1 MPARPP
7 RSRSWW
13 TRLAG
18 SRSQIA
24 GQGAPKA
31 TVPSDARR
39 CRSCRRAR
47 MARSRAPAA
56 SDRLAPSRCARLPA
70 ARQPPRPHA
79 RMCGGEVSWP
89 PSLQCGRRDALFRL
103 DIGRADYLRPLGGI
117 RLDDDS
123 KFLRRIEGYLKTEL
137 RDPLAHVSLHGDLHD
152 VRMHL
157 ADDGGWRAG
166 WR

>member
-1 MPARPP
+1 
-7 RSRSWW
+7 
-13 TRLAG
+13 
-18 SRSQIA
+18 
-24 GQGAPKA
+24 
-31 TVPSDARR
+31 
-39 CRSCRRAR
+39 

-56 SDRLAPSRCARLPA
+56 SDRLAPARCATRPE
-70 ARQPPRPHA
+70 ARQRPLRDA
-79 RMCGGEVSWP
+79 RIVGGEVSWP

-123 KFLRRIEGYLKTEL
+123 KFLRRIEGHLKTEL
-137 RDPLAHVSLHGDLHD
+137 RDPLAHVSLQGDLHD

-157 ADDGGWRAG
+157 TDDGGRRAG

>member
-1 MPARPP
+1 M
-7 RSRSWW
+7 
-13 TRLAG
+13 
-18 SRSQIA
+18 
-24 GQGAPKA
+24 
-31 TVPSDARR
+31 
-39 CRSCRRAR
+39 
-47 MARSRAPAA
+47 
-56 SDRLAPSRCARLPA
+56 DRLVPMQF
-70 ARQPPRPHA
+70 ARQPTARQRPRPGA
-79 RMCGGEVSWP
+79 EIVGGEVSWP

-123 KFLRRIEGYLKTEL
+123 KLLRRIEGCLKTKL

-157 ADDGGWRAG
+157 ADDGDWRAG

>member
-1 MPARPP
+1 MDR
-7 RSRSWW
+7 
-13 TRLAG
+13 
-18 SRSQIA
+18 
-24 GQGAPKA
+24 
-31 TVPSDARR
+31 SDARG
-39 CRSCRRAR
+39 CHSSRRAG
-47 MARSRAPAA
+47 MAQSCAPAV
-56 SDRLAPSRCARLPA
+56 SDKLARKRCARQSA
-70 ARQPPRPHA
+70 ARQLPA
-79 RMCGGEVSWP
+79 SDAEIVGGEVSWP

-123 KFLRRIEGYLKTEL
+123 KLLRRIEGRLKTEL

-157 ADDGGWRAG
+157 ADDGGRRAG